1 LTEDNVLMF
10 LGILS
15 TLINLSL
22 LSIAFFKLKEKEA

>member
-1 LTEDNVLMF
+1 MF

-15 TLINLSL
+15 TAINLSL